1 LLSNAIKFTPT
12 GGRVE
17 ITLNA
22 LPKYAEIRI
31 SDSGQGISTDLLPH
45 IFDRFRQGDS
55 SSSKST
61 QGLGLGLSIV
71 QHIVELH
78 GGIVS
83 AESLGEK
90 QGTTI
95 IVQLPLQPLRLEIVE

>member
-1 LLSNAIKFTPT
+1 
-12 GGRVE
+12 VE
-17 ITLNA
+17 VILNS

-31 SDSGQGISTDLLPH
+31 SDSGQGISADLLPH

-78 GGIVS
+78 GGIVI
-83 AESLGEK
+83 AESIGPE

-95 IVQLPLQPLRLEIVE
+95 IVQLPLQPLLLDIVD